1 MTQNLIKSIENPPK
15 QDHTFQYSSLA
26 VLCLAIAIIVI
37 DGTVLNV
44 SINDITKALN
54 TDLKSI
60 QWAITSYSLVIASLT
75 ILGGRIG
82 DLFGRKRMFVL
93 GAIIFGIG
101 SLMTAFSQ
109 DINMLILGWSVVEG
123 VGAALMVPASSA
135 LIISNFE
142 PKDRGKAF
150 GIYGA
155 TAGVAS
161 AIGPILGGFLTTNYG
176 WRWAFGINIFVVAA
190 LVISSRVLKGYNPE
204 EKPKINLDIP
214 GVLLSSL
221 GLASLSYGIIES
233 STYGWINAKKAWDI
247 FGQSITLPGN
257 LSVSLYGIAI
267 GLVMLIAFVYW
278 EYITEKK
285 GNQPLITLSIFK
297 SRVFT
302 IGNLVTSVLFAGFTG
317 IITFGIALFY
327 QKILWLSAFDSGI
340 GLIPLSLGIFLMAPF
355 SSRLTRL
362 LAPKR
367 IIQIG
372 LGTVLIASI
381 MLYFAISESATRI
394 TMIPP
399 LLIFGL
405 GFGVMISQL
414 SSITL
419 SATSKE
425 LAGAASG
432 IYGTVREVGR
442 TFGSAIIGAVFLAT
456 LTSTLITGIEN
467 DTNIPSP
474 VRSQLATNIKNAD
487 SNNKSDSEDCKPA
500 NLSSRSTPQTPK
512 EKVAQAVQDEI
523 CNNTKTA
530 IVAGN
535 KEAIKYT
542 GVFTGVAFVL
552 SLFLPRKKETP
563 HEV

>member
-1 MTQNLIKSIENPPK
+1 MTQNPIKSIENPPK

-123 VGAALMVPASSA
+123 AGAALMVPASSA

-155 TAGVAS
+155 TAGVAA

-204 EKPKINLDIP
+204 EKPKINLDIL
-214 GVLLSSL
+214 GVILSSF

-247 FGQSITLPGN
+247 FGQRITLPGN
-257 LSVSLYGIAI
+257 LSVSLYGIVI
-267 GLVMLIAFVYW
+267 GLALLIAFVYW

-297 SRVFT
+297 SQVFT

-340 GLIPLSLGIFLMAPF
+340 GLIPLSLGVFLMAPF
-355 SSRLTRL
+355 SSRLTKF

-432 IYGTVREVGR
+432 IYGTVREVGK
-442 TFGSAIIGAVFLAT
+442 TFGAAIIGAVFLAT
-456 LTSTLITGIEN
+456 LTSTLVTGIEN

-487 SNNKSDSEDCKPA
+487 SDNKSDSEDCKPA
-500 NLSSRSTPQTPK
+500 NLSSRAAPQTPK

-552 SLFLPRKKETP
+552 SLFLPKKKETP